1 VGWRLKGERK
11 MSLFEIVLGF
21 VLTTMIGFVFVSP
34 IYLLEKY
41 IVLSILDKYINNVI
55 LKVIAVVAVN
65 VLFFL
70 VGFAIIFCVY
80 GYKCG

>member
-1 VGWRLKGERK
+1 

-34 IYLLEKY
+34 IYLIEKY
-41 IVLSILDKYINNVI
+41 IVLRTLNEYIDNVI
-55 LKVIAVVAVN
+55 LKVIAAVAIN

-70 VGFAIIFCVY
+70 VGFVVIFVVY
-80 GYKCG
+80 GYRCG

>member
-1 VGWRLKGERK
+1 

-21 VLTTMIGFVFVSP
+21 VLTTMIGFVFAFP

-41 IVLSILDKYINNVI
+41 IVFSTLDKYIDNVI
-55 LKVIAVVAVN
+55 LKAIAVVAVN

-70 VGFAIIFCVY
+70 VGFAIIFSVY
-80 GYKCG
+80 GYKC

>member
-1 VGWRLKGERK
+1 

-21 VLTTMIGFVFVSP
+21 VLTTMIGFVFVFP

-41 IVLSILDKYINNVI
+41 IVFSILNEYIDNVI
-55 LKVIAVVAVN
+55 LKAIAVVAAN
-65 VLFFL
+65 VFFFL
-70 VGFAIIFCVY
+70 VGFAIIFSVY

>member
-1 VGWRLKGERK
+1 

-34 IYLLEKY
+34 IYLFEKY
-41 IVLSILDKYINNVI
+41 IVLSTLDEYINNVI
-55 LKVIAVVAVN
+55 LKAIATVAVN

-70 VGFAIIFCVY
+70 VGFVIIFAIY
-80 GYKCG
+80 GYR

>member
-1 VGWRLKGERK
+1 

-21 VLTTMIGFVFVSP
+21 VLTAMIGFVFVLP

-41 IVLSILDKYINNVI
+41 IVLSILDEYIDNVI
-55 LKVIAVVAVN
+55 LKAIAIVAVN

-70 VGFAIIFCVY
+70 VGFVVIFVIY
-80 GYKCG
+80 GYR

>member
-1 VGWRLKGERK
+1 

-21 VLTTMIGFVFVSP
+21 VLTTMIGFVLVFP
-34 IYLLEKY
+34 IYLVEKY
-41 IVLSILDKYINNVI
+41 IVLSILDEYIDNVI
-55 LKVIAVVAVN
+55 LKTIAVVAVN

>member
-1 VGWRLKGERK
+1 

-41 IVLSILDKYINNVI
+41 IVFSTLDKYIDNVI
-55 LKVIAVVAVN
+55 LKAIAVVAVN

-70 VGFAIIFCVY
+70 VGFAIIFCGFLLGGKTTLLVPTTN
-80 GYKCG
+80 

>member
-1 VGWRLKGERK
+1 

-34 IYLLEKY
+34 IYLIEKY
-41 IVLSILDKYINNVI
+41 IVLSTLDEYIDNVI
-55 LKVIAVVAVN
+55 LKAIAVVAVN

-70 VGFAIIFCVY
+70 VGFVVIFVIY
-80 GYKCG
+80 GYRCG

>member
-1 VGWRLKGERK
+1 

-21 VLTTMIGFVFVSP
+21 VLTTMIGFVFVFP

-41 IVLSILDKYINNVI
+41 IVLGTLDEYIHNVI
-55 LKVIAVVAVN
+55 LKSIAVVAVN

-70 VGFAIIFCVY
+70 VGFVVIFVVY
-80 GYKCG
+80 GYR

>member
-1 VGWRLKGERK
+1 

-21 VLTTMIGFVFVSP
+21 VLTTMIGFVFVFP

-41 IVLSILDKYINNVI
+41 IVFRTLDKYIDNVI
-55 LKVIAVVAVN
+55 LKAIAVVAVN

-70 VGFAIIFCVY
+70 VGFAIIFSVY
-80 GYKCG
+80 GYKC

>member
-1 VGWRLKGERK
+1 

-21 VLTTMIGFVFVSP
+21 VLTTMIGFVFVLP

-41 IVLSILDKYINNVI
+41 IVLSTLDEYIDNVI
-55 LKVIAVVAVN
+55 LKAIAVVAIN

-70 VGFAIIFCVY
+70 IGFVVIFVVY
-80 GYKCG
+80 GYRCG

>member
-1 VGWRLKGERK
+1 

-21 VLTTMIGFVFVSP
+21 VLTTMIGFVFVFP

-41 IVLSILDKYINNVI
+41 IVLRTLEKYIDNVT
-55 LKVIAVVAVN
+55 LKAIAVVAVN

-70 VGFAIIFCVY
+70 VGFAIIFSVY
-80 GYKCG
+80 G

>member
-1 VGWRLKGERK
+1 MGRRLKGERK

-21 VLTTMIGFVFVSP
+21 VLTTMIGFVFVFP

-41 IVLSILDKYINNVI
+41 IVLRTLDEYIDNVI
-55 LKVIAVVAVN
+55 LKAIAVVAVN

-70 VGFAIIFCVY
+70 VGFAIIFSVY

>member
-1 VGWRLKGERK
+1 

>member
-1 VGWRLKGERK
+1 

-21 VLTTMIGFVFVSP
+21 VLTTMIGFVFVFP

-41 IVLSILDKYINNVI
+41 IVFSILNEYIDNVI
-55 LKVIAVVAVN
+55 LKAIAVVAVN

-70 VGFAIIFCVY
+70 VGFAIIFSVY

>member
-1 VGWRLKGERK
+1 

-21 VLTTMIGFVFVSP
+21 VLTAMIGFVFIFP

-41 IVLSILDKYINNVI
+41 IVFITLDKYIDNVI
-55 LKVIAVVAVN
+55 LKAIAVVAVN

-70 VGFAIIFCVY
+70 VGFAIIFSVY
-80 GYKCG
+80 GYKC